1 MNLVYNIKTIYKQ
14 KSHFDEKIEIKEFKY
29 EIEQILEKENN
40 KFKIKRIKYV
50 DTEFKTELDL
60 PKFDFI
66 FENRQIFS
74 IYCEAR

>member
-1 MNLVYNIKTIYKQ
+1 MIQ

>member
-1 MNLVYNIKTIYKQ
+1 MIQ

-40 KFKIKRIKYV
+40 KFKIKRIMYV